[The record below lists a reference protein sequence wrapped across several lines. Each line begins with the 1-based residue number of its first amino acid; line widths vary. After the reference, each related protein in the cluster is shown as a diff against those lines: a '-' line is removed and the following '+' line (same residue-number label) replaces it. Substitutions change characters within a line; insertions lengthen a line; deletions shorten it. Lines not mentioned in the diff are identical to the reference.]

1 MILIFISILN
11 HTQTGTHFSTLKTL
25 WIKYLEQN
33 ASFIPL
39 SREEPTVPVPS
50 IGRIC
55 QQFVQNTC
63 IVTNGQS
70 KLSKI
75 FSL

>member
-39 SREEPTVPVPS
+39 SRGTYRTGTEYWK
-50 IGRIC
+50 
-55 QQFVQNTC
+55 N
-63 IVTNGQS
+63 
-70 KLSKI
+70 LSTILVHDLTIKNI
-75 FSL
+75 